1 MPDPAAMARSRSEG
15 YREGYHEGKQEG
27 WNAGLAEAKFVIMQG
42 WKKMDD
48 AKKGSEKGEGSQKGK
63 GWAIHSSSTP
73 VSGDVTSK
81 GGEEGGHKGK
91 NMTPTSETPFD
102 KGWIVGWNV
111 SMEEA
116 KALLHQRYD
125 IIEGWEDCPRSGK
138 GGKK

>member
-1 MPDPAAMARSRSEG
+1 MARSMSHLDI
-15 YREGYHEGKQEG
+15 EGYHEGKHEG
-27 WNAGLAEAKFVIMQG
+27 WAAGLAEAKLILMEG

-48 AKKGSEKGEGSQKGK
+48 AKKGAGKGEGSQKGK

-91 NMTPTSETPFD
+91 NMTPTSETFSE
-102 KGWIVGWNV
+102 KGWIVGWNI
-111 SMEEA
+111 SLEA
-116 KALLHQRYD
+116 KLLLHQRYD

-138 GGKK
+138 GDKK